1 MESRR
6 EHQAKHVLLILF
18 IALLFKVIVGTPLE
32 ATGMEFLL
40 FVINANRVLTAI
52 LSGCTR
58 CSYKPQQTIR
68 HNKVLEIKCFGFN
81 INIMRVVHRKISAI
95 ALMIKVVFKTYYIA
109 ATESM

>member
-32 ATGMEFLL
+32 ATGMEILL
-40 FVINANRVLTAI
+40 FVVNANRVLTAF
-52 LSGCTR
+52 LSGGTR

-68 HNKVLEIKCFGFN
+68 RNRVLEIKWCRFKYKYNASGSQKN
-81 INIMRVVHRKISAI
+81 IGNS
-95 ALMIKVVFKTYYIA
+95 
-109 ATESM
+109 SQD